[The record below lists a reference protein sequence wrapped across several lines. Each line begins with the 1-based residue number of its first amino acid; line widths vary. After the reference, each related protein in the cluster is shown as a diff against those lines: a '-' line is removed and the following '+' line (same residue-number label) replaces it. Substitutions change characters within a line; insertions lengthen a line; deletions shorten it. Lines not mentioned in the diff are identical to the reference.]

1 MGIDAVRHIIARMPE
16 NHFLGVVVHLGVIK
30 PRGAGVAGVVELMLF
45 AVHQFHNMGEKA
57 G

>member
-1 MGIDAVRHIIARMPE
+1 MGIDAVRHIIACMPE
-16 NHFLGVVVHLGVIK
+16 NHFLGIVIHLSVIK

-45 AVHQFHNMGEKA
+45 AVYQFHDTDEEA